1 MWTRQELKER
11 GKTALHRNYWI
22 VVLVTLV
29 VTTLTGGFGNAAG
42 NGSLQ
47 EGSNVTVG
55 NGDAGATFV
64 ETIFSFFGVA
74 GDLIYK
80 NLIGPVHAG
89 MYASFILSTIIIAIS
104 AGFLFK
110 IFVGN
115 LFEVGGCRFYEENS
129 EHKTRIALIIDGFLN
144 GAYLRNVVTIFLRN
158 LYTALWTLCLIIPGI
173 VKSYE
178 YKMIP
183 YILAENPQISRKRA
197 FEISKNMMDGEKW
210 NAFVLDLSFIGWNLL
225 STITAGIV
233 GVLYVNPYVNT
244 TWAEFYKVMR
254 KNALETGIATIDE
267 LCGLRKEADI

>member
-1 MWTRQELKER
+1 MWTRGELKER
-11 GKTALHRNYWI
+11 GKAALHRNYWI
-22 VVLVTLV
+22 VVLATLV
-29 VTTLTGGFGNAAG
+29 VTALTGGFSNTAG

-47 EGSNVTVG
+47 DGSNAVAG
-55 NGDAGATFV
+55 NGDASATLMQML
-64 ETIFSFFGVA
+64 FSLFGVT
-74 GDLIYK
+74 GDMIYK
-80 NLIGPVHAG
+80 KLIGPVYAG
-89 MYASFILSTIIIAIS
+89 MYASFLLILIMIVIS
-104 AGFLFK
+104 AGLLFR

-129 EHKTRIALIIDGFLN
+129 EHKTRIAWIIDGFRN
-144 GAYLRNVVTIFLRN
+144 GAYLRNVVTIFLRD
-158 LYTALWTLCLIIPGI
+158 LYTLLWMLCLIIPGI

-183 YILAENPQISRKRA
+183 YILAENPRISRKRA

-225 STITAGIV
+225 STITFGIV

-254 KNALETGIATIDE
+254 ENALETGNATREE
-267 LCGLRKEADI
+267 LIGLRKEADI

>member
-1 MWTRQELKER
+1 MWTRGELKER
-11 GKTALHRNYWI
+11 GKAALHRNYWI
-22 VVLVTLV
+22 VVLATLV
-29 VTTLTGGFGNAAG
+29 VTALTGGFSNTAG

-47 EGSNVTVG
+47 DGSNAVAG
-55 NGDAGATFV
+55 NGDASATLMQML
-64 ETIFSFFGVA
+64 FSLFGVT
-74 GDLIYK
+74 GDMIYK
-80 NLIGPVHAG
+80 KLIGPVYAG
-89 MYASFILSTIIIAIS
+89 MYASFLLILIMIVIS
-104 AGFLFK
+104 AGLLFR

-129 EHKTRIALIIDGFLN
+129 EHKTRIAWIIDGFRN
-144 GAYLRNVVTIFLRN
+144 GAYLRNVVTIFLRD
-158 LYTALWTLCLIIPGI
+158 LYTLLWMLCLIIPGI

-183 YILAENPQISRKRA
+183 YILAENPRISRKRA

-225 STITAGIV
+225 STITLGIV

-254 KNALETGIATIDE
+254 ENALETGNATREE
-267 LCGLRKEADI
+267 LIGLRKEADI

>member
-1 MWTRQELKER
+1 MWTRGELKER
-11 GKTALHRNYWI
+11 GKAALHRNYWI
-22 VVLVTLV
+22 VVLATLV
-29 VTTLTGGFGNAAG
+29 VTALTGGFSNTAG

-47 EGSNVTVG
+47 DGSNAVAG
-55 NGDAGATFV
+55 NGDASATLMQML
-64 ETIFSFFGVA
+64 FSLFGVT
-74 GDLIYK
+74 GDVIYK
-80 NLIGPVHAG
+80 KLIGPVHAG
-89 MYASFILSTIIIAIS
+89 MYASFLLILIMIVIS
-104 AGFLFK
+104 AGLLFR

-129 EHKTRIALIIDGFLN
+129 EHKTRIAWIIDGFRN
-144 GAYLRNVVTIFLRN
+144 GAYLRNVVTIFLRD
-158 LYTALWTLCLIIPGI
+158 LYTLLWMLCLIIPGI

-183 YILAENPQISRKRA
+183 YILAENPRISRKRA

-225 STITAGIV
+225 STITFGIV

-254 KNALETGIATIDE
+254 ENALETGNATREE
-267 LCGLRKEADI
+267 LIGLRKEADN

>member
-29 VTTLTGGFGNAAG
+29 VTALTGGFGNAAG

-129 EHKTRIALIIDGFLN
+129 EHKTRIALIVDGFLN
-144 GAYLRNVVTIFLRN
+144 GAYLRNVVTIFLRD

-225 STITAGIV
+225 STITVGIV

-254 KNALETGIATIDE
+254 ENALETGIATIDE